1 MRIAVLTALL
11 AVGPARAQD
20 GPEYG
25 FPPGDTLRYSE
36 RTDGRV
42 TIETPNGPAQVTSVH
57 VATIAVTRT
66 AGDTAR
72 AWYESLLLR
81 SAGPGAQRKEPNTEG
96 LLRAPFT
103 LSISG
108 RGTVR
113 LHAFPQMPESIAEI
127 TDLTRQFDDF
137 FITLPATTLKPGLTW
152 SDTLFSTRPSR
163 PRDTF
168 SSRHVR
174 SYRVERDTVVGG
186 VPAVIIRLDQT
197 LQLDASSPLEDG
209 VAVHSTL
216 EGMETG
222 TAIFAPTR
230 GRLVARSRTGS
241 LRGMFRMTS
250 PSGRAEM
257 PQSYDYTSTLSLAP

>member
-1 MRIAVLTALL
+1 MRFVVLAALL
-11 AVGPARAQD
+11 AAVPARAQD
-20 GPEYG
+20 RPAYR

-42 TIETPNGPAQVTSVH
+42 TIETPNGPAHVTSEH

-81 SAGPGAQRKEPNTEG
+81 DSGPGAQRKEPDTEG

-103 LSISG
+103 LSISD

-113 LHAFPQMPESIAEI
+113 LHAFPQMPESIAGI

-137 FITLPATTLKPGLTW
+137 FITLPAKPLKPGLTW
-152 SDTLFSTRPSR
+152 SDTLFSTRPTR

-168 SSRHVR
+168 SSRHIR
-174 SYRVERDTVVGG
+174 SYRVERDTVVAG
-186 VPAVIIRLDQT
+186 VAAIIVRVDQT

-209 VAVHSTL
+209 VAAHSTL
-216 EGMETG
+216 EGTETG
-222 TAIFAPTR
+222 TAIFAPTL
-230 GRLVARSRTGS
+230 GRLVARNRTGS
-241 LRGMFRMTS
+241 MRGMFKMTS

-257 PQSYDYTSTLSLAP
+257 PQSFDYTSTLLLAP